1 MVMKEVALKY
11 IALEISIDSGDW
23 EQSEQ
28 VGRGGEKRRSGASGR
43 QGSFASRH
51 CICNDSGLSFP
62 MAVRDAMRLCPSA
75 SSHHARQHAPTEGG
89 SLWGNGSGGGAG
101 VTAFELP
108 APKAHLVTFLIV
120 ALASFTRYG
129 CAHDKGPRIHS
140 RS

>member
-1 MVMKEVALKY
+1 MFLGNEMVMKEVALKY
-11 IALEISIDSGDW
+11 IALETSIDSGDW

-28 VGRGGEKRRSGASGR
+28 WWGVGEKRRPGASGR

-89 SLWGNGSGGGAG
+89 LALGNGERGRGWGHRFRTPGSQSPSRHI
-101 VTAFELP
+101 LD
-108 APKAHLVTFLIV
+108 
-120 ALASFTRYG
+120 R
-129 CAHDKGPRIHS
+129 GPRIVHPI
-140 RS
+140 RLCP